1 MALLGANT
9 EVPDMDRVV
18 LTWGANNY
26 GQMGSD
32 IIVGDGEV
40 SSEPSDE
47 AWNQLVPTELSADGT
62 IITNIG
68 AIAAGKNHSVLLE
81 YSVDGTGGKVY
92 TVGSNEYGQLGRNS
106 TSKFLSDVT
115 PLASSDVTDNVVDE
129 KKDIITTVTGIA
141 AGGNNTIIID
151 AEGNVYNFGDNRHGQ
166 FGMGSVGGSKNVAVS
181 NNNFSENG
189 QAIAAG
195 SQSGFVM
202 KKDGYVWAF
211 GYNSDGQLGDLSR
224 EDSSVP
230 VLVGSGAE
238 DVLQLSVTVPTSDGG
253 TKDIVNPNTVTVNKN
268 QTIKANGGNIISLRG
283 FNLIV
288 NDDEVKKATSITY
301 SSSDDSVVSVNG
313 TTITAVSKG
322 IAVIKAVSSTGVVG
336 MFVVHVN
343 DLSEDAFYTEPMV
356 SARRKL
362 LSCIKIRR
370 YCLDMG

>member
-1 MALLGANT
+1 M
-9 EVPDMDRVV
+9 
-18 LTWGANNY
+18 
-26 GQMGSD
+26 
-32 IIVGDGEV
+32 
-40 SSEPSDE
+40 
-47 AWNQLVPTELSADGT
+47 
-62 IITNIG
+62 
-68 AIAAGKNHSVLLE
+68 
-81 YSVDGTGGKVY
+81 
-92 TVGSNEYGQLGRNS
+92 
-106 TSKFLSDVT
+106 SDVT

-166 FGMGSVGGSKNVAVS
+166 LGMGSVGGSKNVAVS

-356 SARRKL
+356 SAGENFSVALKSDGTVWTWGENKNGQLGNGTSGIESAIEGDEANIHLFR
-362 LSCIKIRR
+362 
-370 YCLDMG
+370 

>member
-1 MALLGANT
+1 MNT
-9 EVPDMDRVV
+9 VNLDV
-18 LTWGANNY
+18 TA
-26 GQMGSD
+26 Q
-32 IIVGDGEV
+32 
-40 SSEPSDE
+40 
-47 AWNQLVPTELSADGT
+47 
-62 IITNIG
+62 
-68 AIAAGKNHSVLLE
+68 
-81 YSVDGTGGKVY
+81 
-92 TVGSNEYGQLGRNS
+92 
-106 TSKFLSDVT
+106 SKFLSDVT

-129 KKDIITTVTGIA
+129 KKKDIITTVTGIA

-253 TKDIVNPNTVTVNKN
+253 TKDIVNPNTVTVNKTR
-268 QTIKANGGNIISLRG
+268 QLKLMAETLFHLEA
-283 FNLIV
+283 LI
-288 NDDEVKKATSITY
+288 
-301 SSSDDSVVSVNG
+301 
-313 TTITAVSKG
+313 
-322 IAVIKAVSSTGVVG
+322 
-336 MFVVHVN
+336 
-343 DLSEDAFYTEPMV
+343 
-356 SARRKL
+356 L
-362 LSCIKIRR
+362 LSMTMKLRKQHQ
-370 YCLDMG
+370 